1 VLDPQVVGPA
11 DAGTAWMAA
20 NTNARVRVILVN
32 MVDLLVL
39 KPEVASA
46 D

>member
-11 DAGTAWMAA
+11 DAGTAWIAA
-20 NTNARVRVILVN
+20 NKNARARVILVN

-39 KPEVASA
+39 KPEAASA